1 MTDQSLKQN
10 VLDELD
16 REPSVRAADG
26 GHIDSFHERNLATTA
41 WSAPGVNHVKTSE
54 P

>member
-1 MTDQSLKQN
+1 MTDHSLKQN

-26 GHIDSFHERNLATTA
+26 RVDSFRERNLA
-41 WSAPGVNHVKTSE
+41 WSEPGVTHVENLRTVS
-54 P
+54 